1 MKKSPLQSVKERFT
15 DKAGLLDAVRK
26 LVTDDLWIDNV
37 SENKGLEHISNQKLL
52 HLHEVLSTVQSQFG
66 SRTKLIDAIVSA
78 EKRDKDADY
87 KGRYASWSTPR
98 LYDRYRAATKHA
110 S

>member
-1 MKKSPLQSVKERFT
+1 MKKSPLQTVKERFT

-26 LVTDDLWIDNV
+26 LATDDLWVDNV
-37 SENKGLEHISNQKLL
+37 SEDKGLEHVSNQKLL
-52 HLHEVLSTVQSQFG
+52 HLHDVLSTVKSEFG
-66 SRTKLIDAIVSA
+66 SRTKLIDAIAAA
-78 EKRDKDADY
+78 EKRDKDVDY

-110 S
+110 